1 METVIDKFEEHEGP
15 VRGVDFHQTQ
25 PIFVSGGDDHKIKV
39 WNYQLRRCLFT
50 LTGHLDYIRTV
61 QFHHEYPWIVSA
73 SDDQTIRI
81 WNWQSRNSLSVL
93 TGHNHYVMCAQFHP
107 KDDLIVS
114 ASLDQTVRVWDISV
128 LRKKNVTIGGIPDMS
143 RNSQTPS
150 ADLFGATDVVVKY
163 VLEGHTRGVNW
174 VTFHKKMPLIVSGAD
189 DREVKIWRMSESKAW
204 EIDTMRGHVNNVS
217 CVVFH
222 PKKEFIISNSEDRSV
237 RVWDIS
243 RQNSPQSFRRENDR
257 YWILAAH
264 PGKNLLAAGH
274 DNGMIVFKLERERPP
289 SDSQKQLF
297 YFKDRFVRAHNFKTG
312 QDMPVFSV
320 NVGKSGHPDPKH
332 LQYNIM
338 NPSEHNFLLT
348 SDSDGG
354 TYELF
359 TVGKGNPGED
369 HAPEKGLGLSA
380 VFVSRTRFAILDQ
393 QKQIQLK
400 SFNNE
405 TKKRFPAPFASVN
418 YLFGAGIDRILM
430 RAPDRMLLYDLR
442 TKKVVNEL
450 SVQSRH
456 PVKYVVWSKDRK
468 YVALLSKFFIY
479 IANSRLQELCT
490 ISENARVKSGA
501 WDANGIFFY
510 STTTHIKYCLVSGD
524 NGIVRTLEDVIYIT
538 GVDGSTVY
546 FLDRE
551 AEPRVLTV
559 DVTEALFKRALITRN
574 LDEVKKI
581 VQSDSL
587 IGQSIIAYLQKKGY
601 PDVALY
607 FVQDEKTKF
616 SLALQCGKLKIAK
629 ECAAVL
635 NDPECWEQL
644 GLEALKQGDHSLVE
658 VAYMKT
664 KNFEKLA
671 FLYLILGNIPKLSRM
686 LEIAQARKDIMG
698 RFHTALYLGNVEE
711 RVRVLSE
718 AEQYSLAYITA
729 AVHNLP
735 AQASELAAAL
745 GDAVPPLP
753 AVKSSKLF
761 TPPSPVFSGDDWPKL
776 EIKKGYFDDAGTVQQ
791 IVEDEKVEEYLDEDD
806 EGRPITNSAPQVAAK
821 EVDLGWG
828 DSAPAS
834 QGGSKFSAMEADVKD
849 DGQFGWGGELDF
861 DLPAGVAP
869 SEHKGLRHFNFL
881 F

>member
-1 METVIDKFEEHEGP
+1 V
-15 VRGVDFHQTQ
+15 
-25 PIFVSGGDDHKIKV
+25 
-39 WNYQLRRCLFT
+39 C
-50 LTGHLDYIRTV
+50 
-61 QFHHEYPWIVSA
+61 
-73 SDDQTIRI
+73 
-81 WNWQSRNSLSVL
+81 
-93 TGHNHYVMCAQFHP
+93 
-107 KDDLIVS
+107 
-114 ASLDQTVRVWDISV
+114 
-128 LRKKNVTIGGIPDMS
+128 NVF
-143 RNSQTPS
+143 NQ
-150 ADLFGATDVVVKY
+150 DV
-163 VLEGHTRGVNW
+163 E
-174 VTFHKKMPLIVSGAD
+174 
-189 DREVKIWRMSESKAW
+189 
-204 EIDTMRGHVNNVS
+204 
-217 CVVFH
+217 
-222 PKKEFIISNSEDRSV
+222 
-237 RVWDIS
+237 
-243 RQNSPQSFRRENDR
+243 
-257 YWILAAH
+257 
-264 PGKNLLAAGH
+264 
-274 DNGMIVFKLERERPP
+274 
-289 SDSQKQLF
+289 
-297 YFKDRFVRAHNFKTG
+297 
-312 QDMPVFSV
+312 
-320 NVGKSGHPDPKH
+320 
-332 LQYNIM
+332 
-338 NPSEHNFLLT
+338 
-348 SDSDGG
+348 GG
-354 TYELF
+354 TYELY
-359 TVGKGNPGED
+359 TVGKGHQGEE

-405 TKKRFPAPFASVN
+405 TKKRFPAPVASVN
-418 YLFGAGIDRILM
+418 YLFSAGIDRILM
-430 RAPDRMLLYDLR
+430 RSPDRMILYDLR

-456 PVKYVVWSKDRK
+456 PIKYVIWSKDRK

-501 WDANGIFFY
+501 WDANGVFFY

-538 GVDGSTVY
+538 GVEGQTVF

-551 AEPRVLTV
+551 AEPRILNV

-574 LDEVKKI
+574 LDEVKRI

-686 LEIAQARKDIMG
+686 LEIAQARKDVMG

-711 RVRVLSE
+711 RVKVLTE

-729 AVHNLP
+729 VVHNLP
-735 AQASELAAAL
+735 TQAAELGAAL
-745 GDAVPPLP
+745 GDAVPDMSQFS
-753 AVKSSKLF
+753 SSKLF
-761 TPPSPVFSGDDWPKL
+761 TPPSPVFSGEDWPKR
-776 EIKKGYFDDAGTVQQ
+776 EIKKGYFDDAGAAPMVPADDDK
-791 IVEDEKVEEYLDEDD
+791 VEDYQDEDE
-806 EGRPITNSAPQVAAK
+806 EGRPVASQPAK
-821 EVDLGWG
+821 GAADVDMGWG
-828 DSAPAS
+828 DSAPAAS
-834 QGGSKFSAMEADVKD
+834 VIFAIFCLFAYASLRVF
-849 DGQFGWGGELDF
+849 
-861 DLPAGVAP
+861 P
-869 SEHKGLRHFNFL
+869 SLQLLKLM
-881 F
+881 